1 MFWLTGLRATEA
13 LYQIPGRKT
22 TEIEVASRDRQ
33 RVPAH
38 RVAGRRSERAVAER
52 KMLVRQVVEKVVLN
66 MASARLRVPLQCTW
80 GQHDSAGR
88 FSVTRGR

>member
-1 MFWLTGLRATEA
+1 
-13 LYQIPGRKT
+13 
-22 TEIEVASRDRQ
+22 
-33 RVPAH
+33 
-38 RVAGRRSERAVAER
+38 
-52 KMLVRQVVEKVVLN
+52 MLVRQVVEKVVLN